1 MTDDDI
7 VGIRMT
13 TPGDIKA
20 FARAIEQKVKEIKM
34 LKIGDRVINID
45 SITYII
51 DRNVFFN
58 NGTSW
63 VMTEPEIQDLL
74 AALFNEPRVQEYRE
88 VSDDEFLT
96 PVEKAIVNTSGKL
109 PVKPKKAK
117 K

>member
-1 MTDDDI
+1 MI
-7 VGIRMT
+7 
-13 TPGDIKA
+13 
-20 FARAIEQKVKEIKM
+20 
-34 LKIGDRVINID
+34 KIGDRVINTD

-74 AALFNEPRVQEYRE
+74 AILFNER
-88 VSDDEFLT
+88 T
-96 PVEKAIVNTSGKL
+96 PLEKMIEETKKDF
-109 PVKPKKAK
+109 PKPAVKKAK

>member
-1 MTDDDI
+1 MTDEEI

-20 FARAIEQKVKEIKM
+20 FARAIEQKVRKEM
-34 LKIGDRVINID
+34 MVKIGDRVVNI
-45 SITYII
+45 SNITYII

-63 VMTEPEIQDLL
+63 IMTEPEIQDLL
-74 AALFNEPRVQEYRE
+74 AILFNER
-88 VSDDEFLT
+88 T
-96 PVEKAIVNTSGKL
+96 PLEKMIEETKKDF
-109 PVKPKKAK
+109 PKPAVKKAK

>member
-1 MTDDDI
+1 MTDEEI

-20 FARAIEQKVKEIKM
+20 FARAIEQKVRKEM
-34 LKIGDRVINID
+34 MVKIGDRVVNI
-45 SITYII
+45 SNITYII

-63 VMTEPEIQDLL
+63 IMTEPEIQQLL
-74 AALFNEPRVQEYRE
+74 YVLFEER
-88 VSDDEFLT
+88 T
-96 PVEKAIVNTSGKL
+96 PLEKMIEETKKDF
-109 PVKPKKAK
+109 PKPAVKKAK

>member
-1 MTDDDI
+1 MTDEEI

-20 FARAIEQKVKEIKM
+20 FARAIEQKVIKEM
-34 LKIGDRVINID
+34 MVKIGDRVVNI
-45 SITYII
+45 SNITYII

-63 VMTEPEIQDLL
+63 IMTEPEIQDLL
-74 AALFNEPRVQEYRE
+74 AILFNER
-88 VSDDEFLT
+88 T
-96 PVEKAIVNTSGKL
+96 PLEKMIEETKKDF
-109 PVKPKKAK
+109 PKPAVKKAK

>member
-1 MTDDDI
+1 MM
-7 VGIRMT
+7 V
-13 TPGDIKA
+13 
-20 FARAIEQKVKEIKM
+20 
-34 LKIGDRVINID
+34 KIGDRVVNID

-74 AALFNEPRVQEYRE
+74 AILFNER
-88 VSDDEFLT
+88 T
-96 PVEKAIVNTSGKL
+96 PLEKMIEETKKDF
-109 PVKPKKAK
+109 PKPAVKKAK